1 MNGKTYSELKKLC
14 RGPAQGLPSHRMA
27 LLGDCATQHLA
38 VMLRGAARARG
49 VELELWEAD
58 YDQLQAQILDD
69 GSEMYAHNPGT
80 VLLFLCAEKLYDRFV
95 SCPVER
101 RADFAR
107 QECAR
112 ITGWWDRIAAVCPAQ
127 ILQYNFVELDDRVFG
142 DYAAKNEAAFITQLR
157 QLNELVRQA
166 AAARKQVALLDLQR
180 VQNLMGRRAF
190 YDAALYYVAKMPIAL
205 QALPEV
211 AELAVD
217 RVCVTMGR
225 VKKCAVLDLDNT
237 LWGGVIGDDGIN
249 GIQLGEL
256 GQGRAFTDLQRWLLE
271 LRRRGVLLAVCSK
284 NEKEAAMEPFLHH
297 PEMVLRMEDIAL
309 FVANWEDKAS
319 NIRYIQKTLNIGMDS
334 LVFID
339 DNPFERQA
347 VRALLPEVCVPE
359 LPEDPAHYL
368 EYLRGLDLFSTA
380 SYSESDAVRTQQYRE
395 ESSRA
400 EAQQQ
405 FGSYEEYLESL
416 EMQAA
421 AAPFDG
427 FHIPRIAQLT
437 QRSNQFNLR
446 TVRYTEDAA
455 AAAAADPDTITQ
467 YFTLEDKFGD
477 YGLVGVVILRKTGP
491 EEAFVD
497 TWLMSCRVLR
507 RGMEELIADRI
518 VALAKQAGCKRV
530 VGEYLPTAKN
540 KMVSELY
547 PRMGFEPVGEN
558 RWQAAVDTY
567 TPHKTKI
574 KEKSV

>member
-1 MNGKTYSELKKLC
+1 MNGKNYSELKKLC
-14 RGPAQGLPSHRMA
+14 RSPARGFPCHRLA

-58 YDQLQAQILDD
+58 YDQLQAQILDE
-69 GSEMYAHNPGT
+69 GSELYAYKPASI
-80 VLLFLCAEKLYDRFV
+80 LLFLCAEKLYDRFLN
-95 SCPVER
+95 CPVEH
-101 RADFAR
+101 RAHFAA

-112 ITGWWDRIAAVCPAQ
+112 ITGWWDRITAFCPAQ

-157 QLNELVRQA
+157 QLNELLRQA
-166 AAARKQVALLDLQR
+166 AMNYKQVALLDLQR
-180 VQNLMGRRAF
+180 LQNLIGRRAF
-190 YDAALYYVAKMPIAL
+190 HDPALYYVARMPVAL

-217 RVCVTMGR
+217 RICVTMGR

-237 LWGGVIGDDGIN
+237 LWGGTIGDDGIN

-256 GQGRAFTDLQRWLLE
+256 GQGRAFTDLQHWLLE

-284 NEKEAAMEPFLHH
+284 NEKETAMEPFLHH

-347 VRALLPEVCVPE
+347 VRSLIPEVCVPE

-416 EMQAA
+416 EMQAT

-446 TVRYTEDAA
+446 TVRYTEDSVAA
-455 AAAAADPDTITQ
+455 AAGDPDTITQ

-507 RGMEELIADRI
+507 RGMEEFIADRI
-518 VALAKQAGCKRV
+518 VELARQAGCKRV

-547 PRMGFEPVGEN
+547 PQMGFAPMTEN

-567 TPHKTKI
+567 VPHKTKI
-574 KEKSV
+574 KEKSI